1 MAQEL
6 KVDTVNSKTS
16 GTIGRSS
23 TTARDVTVAFDSS
36 SRPSPDAFTNAEA
49 FLGGVSSCA
58 VTLIELHAKETE
70 VPLKRIA
77 VTIKGSRDPE
87 VYHYQSVHM
96 RFELAGVSQAQAD
109 GLVKTYQGRC
119 PLYGTVSRASKMT
132 VEVVVVS
139 S

>member
-16 GTIGRSS
+16 GTIGRST
-23 TTARDVTVAFDSS
+23 TTARDATVAFDAGG
-36 SRPSPDAFTNAEA
+36 RPQSDALTNAEA
-49 FLGGVSSCA
+49 FLGGVSSCG
-58 VTLIELHAKETE
+58 VTLIELHAQETD

-87 VYHYQSVHM
+87 VFHYQAIQM
-96 RFELAGVSQAQAD
+96 RFELAGVSQAQAED
-109 GLVKTYQGRC
+109 LVKTYQGRC

-132 VEVVVVS
+132 VEVVAVS

>member
-16 GTIGRSS
+16 GTIGRSR
-23 TTARDVTVAFDSS
+23 TTARDATVAFDSS
-36 SRPSPDAFTNAEA
+36 GRPQSDALTNAEA
-49 FLGGVSSCA
+49 FLGGVSSCG
-58 VTLIELHAKETE
+58 VTLIELHAKDTD

-87 VYHYQSVHM
+87 VFHYQAIHM

-109 GLVKTYQGRC
+109 DLVKTYQGRC